1 MAWSLS
7 TLKGQ
12 NAERQAEAFLRK
24 KGLKLVDRNFKKP
37 FGEIDLIMQ
46 DGNTLV
52 FIEVRSRSTG
62 NLASPEE
69 TIDRNKQRR
78 IIKVAKSYLQNYP
91 LTPCRFDVVGIVGQD
106 IYWIPNAF
114 FANDR

>member
-24 KGLKLVDRNFKKP
+24 KGLKLLARNFKKP

-46 DGNTLV
+46 MEDTIV
-52 FIEVRSRSTG
+52 FVEVRSRK
-62 NLASPEE
+62 NPFFISPLESV
-69 TIDRNKQRR
+69 DKNKQRR
-78 IIKVAKSYLQNYP
+78 IIKTAKVYLQDYP
-91 LTPCRFDVVGIVGQD
+91 FMACRFDIVAILDECIQ
-106 IYWIPNAF
+106 WVPNAF
-114 FANDR
+114 FEDDH